1 MRGRSWFGLFG
12 RDLSMEETL
21 EQVRADHGRQASQ
34 WLADKLGVS
43 RRTAQ
48 RYLAG
53 TQRPS
58 KRTRQR
64 LPNVERSVRRKVA
77 AGKISRVSR
86 ISVGRVAVINLSA
99 GDYDG
104 TRDIGNVS
112 IPADVMQEI
121 ADLYANG
128 QDQEA
133 EDLLNQA
140 IVNIYAG
147 EDPRDTGGLGSV
159 LYVDSFP
166 PGMSYTSAPPPPS
179 STP

>member
-1 MRGRSWFGLFG
+1 M
-12 RDLSMEETL
+12 DETL
-21 EQVRADHGRQASQ
+21 EQVRNEHGKKASS

-53 TQRPS
+53 TQNPS

-64 LPNVERSVRRKVA
+64 IPNVERSVRRKVA
-77 AGKISRVSR
+77 AGKISRVRSMN
-86 ISVGRVAVINLSA
+86 VGRVVVINLSA
-99 GDYDG
+99 GDEDG

-112 IPADVMQEI
+112 LPPEIMEEI
-121 ADLYANG
+121 AALYADG

-140 IVNIYAG
+140 IVNIYAND
-147 EDPRDTGGLGSV
+147 DPHDRGGLGSV
-159 LYVDSFP
+159 LYIDNYS
-166 PGMSYTSAPPPPS
+166 PGMSYRSASPPPS